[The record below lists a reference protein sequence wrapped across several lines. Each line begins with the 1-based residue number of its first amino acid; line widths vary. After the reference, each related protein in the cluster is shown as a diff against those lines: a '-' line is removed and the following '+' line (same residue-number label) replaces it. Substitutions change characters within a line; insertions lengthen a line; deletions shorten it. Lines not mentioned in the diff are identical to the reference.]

1 MLFAYLLTLLD
12 RATLQVVVAGAGLA
26 IGFLPLDFGPML
38 EYGKMIK
45 LGLTNFYAYFDYCQ
59 R

>member
-1 MLFAYLLTLLD
+1 MLFAYLLTLLG
-12 RATLQVVVAGAGLA
+12 RATPQVVVVEDLA